1 MNPHPPLTPVLPSA
15 RPTRGGL
22 HWPGRVVCS
31 LLALALAATPV
42 SAQVRIPSLG
52 DSASDD
58 LSVTAERRLGE
69 QIMRELRRDPA
80 YLDDPVLLEYLQGL
94 WQPLVETAKHRGDIG
109 ADIQTQFA
117 WEIFLVADRS
127 VNAFALPGG
136 HVGVHL
142 GLVALTAAP
151 QELASVLAHELSHVS
166 QRHIARSIGQ
176 QGRQAAL
183 GVVGMILG
191 LLVASRS
198 NNPDAAQAAMATSQ
212 AAMIQGQLNFSRDM
226 EREADRVGF
235 AILSE
240 AGFAPSGMA
249 AMFEKLDQGSRLN
262 DSGAFA
268 YLRTHPLTV
277 ERLSEARLRAP
288 MTAPISVTTGAAA
301 PAATS
306 AQQAAPMLLHAL
318 MRARSKVLMEPGAD
332 GWRRLADARVDAA
345 ADPAGRL
352 AASYAA
358 ALAWAKLGEHDR
370 AAQAASQMQQQ
381 WQSWVQQWPSGSVAT
396 PAERLVRD
404 RIQHATLLL
413 QAELALA
420 ARQPQLALRILGP
433 ARASQAPARAVVLLH
448 AQAVRETAQGD
459 AGVLTPTTAPGS
471 APVWPAATAAALAE
485 AADGL
490 QTWVTAHTGDG
501 LAWMELSRL
510 QELRGQRLRALRAQ
524 AEARALL
531 GDLSAA
537 IDLLRAAQNLA
548 RRPGSADFIEAS
560 VVDARLRD
568 LERQRRQWAQDMR
581 GRGGPG
587 GRNPAPGDEAPP
599 RL

>member
-1 MNPHPPLTPVLPSA
+1 MTPLSVAHGA
-15 RPTRGGL
+15 RQGL
-22 HWPGRVVCS
+22 IQGAAR
-31 LLALALAATPV
+31 ALAVVLAIALSVPPAV
-42 SAQVRIPSLG
+42 AQVRIPSLG

-58 LSVTAERRLGE
+58 LSVPAERRLGE

-80 YLDDPVLLEYLQGL
+80 FLDDPVLREYLEGL
-94 WQPLVETAKHRGDIG
+94 WRPLVEAAKRRGDIG

-117 WEIFLVADRS
+117 WELFLVADRS

-142 GLVALTAAP
+142 GLVALTGAP
-151 QELASVLAHELSHVS
+151 EELASVLAHELSHVS

-191 LLVASRS
+191 LLVASRA
-198 NNPDAAQAAMATSQ
+198 NNPDAAQAAIATSQ

-235 AILSE
+235 ALLAE

-249 AMFEKLDQGSRLN
+249 AMFEKLDQGARLN

-288 MTAPISVTTGAAA
+288 LAAPISLTAGAAVA
-301 PAATS
+301 PVS
-306 AQQAAPMLLHAL
+306 AEQAVPKLLHAL
-318 MRARSKVLMEPGAD
+318 MRARAKVLMEPGVD
-332 GWRRLADARVDAA
+332 GWRRLADAPLEDA
-345 ADPAGRL
+345 ADPVARL
-352 AASYAA
+352 ANRYAV
-358 ALAWAKLGEHDR
+358 ALACARLGEHER
-370 AAQAASQMQQQ
+370 AAQAARQLHAQ
-381 WQSWVQQWPSGSVAT
+381 WQAWAQAWPISPGAT
-396 PAERLVRD
+396 AAD
-404 RIQHATLLL
+404 RQSRGLAHRSTLLL
-413 QAELALA
+413 QAEVALA
-420 ARQPQLALRILGP
+420 ARAPEAALRTLADIRSGPSP
-433 ARASQAPARAVVLLH
+433 ARSVLLLH
-448 AQAVRETAQGD
+448 AQAVREAAQGD
-459 AGVLTPTTAPGS
+459 TGVLTATAAGAS
-471 APVWPAATAAALAE
+471 APPWPAATASALAE
-485 AADGL
+485 AADAV
-490 QTWVTAHTGDG
+490 QTWVTLHPGDG

-537 IDLLRAAQNLA
+537 IDLMRAAQNLA
-548 RRPGSADFIEAS
+548 RRPGSSDFIEAS
-560 VVDARLRD
+560 VVDARLRE
-568 LERQRRQWAQDMR
+568 LERQRRQWAQDLR
-581 GRGGPG
+581 SRGGPG
-587 GRNPAPGDEAPP
+587 GRNPPPGDDLPP